1 MNELLS
7 FKLRTSLL
15 LPAIAIAIVMLS
27 IADGFGAEPSVRL
40 LDIDWTSLKKEGRLQ
55 HGEIAG
61 DEGTHKQLLKI
72 ESPGPT
78 AGGMPRVVSIAEIK
92 VPPISKPV
100 FMISGSVRYNGIEGT
115 PNLEHGFLEMW
126 SLFPDGSHYFSR
138 TLDPVGPMGWISGSS
153 DWRPVAIPFQ
163 LGPDPKSP
171 RPDRLLLNFVLPGK
185 GTVWL
190 SDLTLTESDT
200 LIFPGRSAALD
211 YIVGGLIAALVAVVL
226 IAGALVTTIL
236 AARGIAR
243 GFVIGTAGAGIA
255 LGILLVVLGVVIAAR
270 GLPGA
275 ISHPLT
281 IVGGLCAVASA
292 VGLFLFRRR
301 YVRFEL
307 RRMEAFDVE

>member
-1 MNELLS
+1 MNELS
-7 FKLRTSLL
+7 SSKLRTSLL
-15 LPAIAIAIVMLS
+15 LPAMAIAIVMFS
-27 IADGFGAEPSVRL
+27 VAHGFGAEPSVRL
-40 LDIDWTSLKKEGRLQ
+40 LDIDWASLKKEGRLQ
-55 HGEIAG
+55 HGEIVADDG
-61 DEGTHKQLLKI
+61 AHNHLLKI

-100 FMISGSVRYNGIEGT
+100 FMLSGSVRYNGIEGT

-138 TLDPVGPMGWISGSS
+138 TLDPSGPMGWISGSS

-171 RPDRLLLNFVLPGK
+171 KPDRLLLKVVLPGK

-200 LIFPGRSAALD
+200 LIFPGQSAVLD
-211 YIVGGLIAALVAVVL
+211 YIVGGSIAALVAVVL

-255 LGILLVVLGVVIAAR
+255 FGIVLVVSGIIIASR
-270 GLPGA
+270 GLPA
-275 ISHPLT
+275 ISQSLT
-281 IVGGLCAVASA
+281 IVGGVCAVASA